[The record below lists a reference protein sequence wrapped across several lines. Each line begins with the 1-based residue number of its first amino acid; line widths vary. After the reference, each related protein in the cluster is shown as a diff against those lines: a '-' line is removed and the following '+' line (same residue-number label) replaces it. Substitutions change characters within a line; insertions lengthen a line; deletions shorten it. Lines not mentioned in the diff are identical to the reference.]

1 MMVYPEMFL
10 DSVSLSLDDDD
21 DGNERP
27 KQTMDIHIHTSNANS
42 SSDPHPSHP
51 LPSNTPSHPP
61 TTYFFGSSVK
71 IPSASNLLLASSKA
85 QV

>member
-1 MMVYPEMFL
+1 MY
-10 DSVSLSLDDDD
+10 
-21 DGNERP
+21 
-27 KQTMDIHIHTSNANS
+27 IHIHTYLKRIHPS
-42 SSDPHPSHP
+42 STRQTLTHPTSPPVTPHPITS
-51 LPSNTPSHPP
+51 